1 MNKNV
6 LVLDDHP
13 NILILLERILEL
25 DNHKVFKFESP
36 DKALEFLQEKKEH
49 IDIMFIDFMLPIMD
63 GLEFM
68 HEVKSDEVLQEIP
81 IYMISSHTGDLIK
94 KKADD
99 IGASGFINKPIDS
112 RALLE
117 LVQRTQGSNDPEEVH

>member
-1 MNKNV
+1 M
-6 LVLDDHP
+6 
-13 NILILLERILEL
+13 IERILEL
-25 DNHKVFKFESP
+25 ENHTVFKFESP
-36 DKALEFLQEKKEH
+36 DKALEFLLANPNK

-68 HEVKSDEVLQEIP
+68 HEVKSDSDLQEIP

-99 IGASGFINKPIDS
+99 IGASGFIHKPIDS
-112 RALLE
+112 RALLD
-117 LVQRTQGSNDPEEVH
+117 LVQRTKSSNDPEERH